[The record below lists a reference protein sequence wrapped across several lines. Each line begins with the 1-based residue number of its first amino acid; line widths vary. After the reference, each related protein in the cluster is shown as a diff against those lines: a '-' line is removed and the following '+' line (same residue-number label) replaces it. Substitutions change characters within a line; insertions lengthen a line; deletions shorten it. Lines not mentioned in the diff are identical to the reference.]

1 MNQYTSYWL
10 YQKYEQRGTQE
21 PIPVYPN
28 TYSVNADGTM
38 PPVVRREYDEQC
50 GWYCNPPV
58 YQWVDMPITEGFIC
72 EECPDEPGTET
83 ILRWT
88 QTENTVCSYEDPTP
102 YESMY
107 FTIVPKTN
115 GNMSA
120 LPSHAAYE
128 RLYYSVD
135 NTYEWISTSYEG
147 ISMEV
152 GHKYKFKVVLEDE
165 FDRSSPICSFIQNTD
180 YFYFDVEGNIM
191 SLGCGDNFEGNTSV
205 FSYSAMFENCV
216 GLISAKNLILP
227 PLVENDYSYMFK
239 NCGLLKEP
247 PTLPNVNSNY
257 IGMFASCV
265 SLEQAPVI
273 PTGALKCSE
282 MFYNCQSLVTVP
294 SLPVTSLYRDCYKNM
309 FRACTSLKVAP
320 SLPATALAISCYE
333 GMFTDCVSLTQ
344 APELPATTAI
354 GFCYSNMFAGCTSL
368 ERTPVLPATVLGDYC
383 YEGMFSGCT
392 SLAQA
397 PQVLPATTLA
407 RGCYAGMFD
416 DCVSLTKAPELPAPR
431 EAEECYQSM
440 FYGCTNLNY
449 IKCLHSLGLDDFDNA
464 AHFWTYNVS
473 PTGTFIKAS
482 TAQWASGKN
491 GIPYGWTV
499 QDA

>member
-107 FTIVPKTN
+107 FTIIPKTN
-115 GNMSA
+115 GNISINA
-120 LPSHAAYE
+120 TAPHCFI
-128 RLYYSVD
+128 YYSVD
-135 NTYEWISTSYEG
+135 NTYEWISPIRG

-152 GHKYKFKVVLEDE
+152 GHIYKFKAVIEKYY
-165 FDRSSPICSFIQNTD
+165 DRSNPVCKIIQNTN

-191 SLGCGDNFEGNTSV
+191 SLGYGDNFEGNTSG
-205 FSYSAMFENCV
+205 FSYSAMFENCI

-227 PLVENDYSYMFK
+227 PLVDNDYSYMFK

-247 PTLPNVNSNY
+247 PTLPNANSNY

-294 SLPVTSLYRDCYKNM
+294 SLPETSLSNYCYKDM

-320 SLPATALAISCYE
+320 SLPSTTLAIGCYE
-333 GMFTDCVSLTQ
+333 NMFYDCVSLEQ

-354 GFCYSNMFAGCTSL
+354 GYCYRDMFVACTSL
-368 ERTPVLPATVLGDYC
+368 VEAPELPATVLGDFC
-383 YEGMFSGCT
+383 YYGMFSGCT

-407 RGCYAGMFD
+407 TGCYAGMFTA
-416 DCVSLTKAPELPAPR
+416 CVSLKQAPELPAPGD
-431 EAEECYQSM
+431 AERCYQAM
-440 FYGCTNLNY
+440 FWGCTSLNY
-449 IKCLHSLGLDDFDNA
+449 IKCLHSLGFDDWSNITKV
-464 AHFWTYNVS
+464 WTYDVS

-482 TAQWASGKN
+482 TATNWSSGKS